1 MALSMRSIVKSFDAN
16 RVLKGVDFSV
26 GKGEIRAL
34 IGENGA
40 GKSTLMNILG
50 GVLQAD
56 SGTIEIDG
64 KEVHFA
70 VPKDSLDAGI
80 AFIHQELNLVNDL
93 NIYENLFIGRELR
106 KKSGL
111 LDGAEMARRAKEV
124 LARLEID
131 IDPRTMLS
139 ELDASYKQI
148 IEIARALLMNATII
162 IMDEP
167 TTSLTDVEIARVF
180 KLMRTLRQQGVSL
193 VFISHKLK
201 EILEICDTYTV
212 LRDGEVVMQGQVA
225 GVTELDLARHMV
237 GHDVRTEKLS
247 RKMKI
252 GGEAL
257 RVENLSH
264 GRDFQNI
271 SFTLHSGE
279 ILGFT
284 GLLGDG
290 RSELFT
296 SVFGAAP
303 DYTGDIYVS
312 GKRMH
317 MRSTTTAYKAGLGYV
332 PRNRKENGIIR
343 DMSILHNGSIVTY
356 EAIRKGL
363 LIDHKR
369 ELGNMEKNKAE
380 LSIKMGEMDDL
391 ITSLSGGNQQ
401 KVVLAKWLSAAPK
414 VLIFDNPTQGVDVGA
429 KEEIY
434 DIILRLAEE
443 GVGIVILSSEAQ
455 EVIRLCDRT
464 VVMYHGKEQG
474 VLEAEEMTESN
485 IMVLATGGDKS
496 MLGAGKGA
504 EK

>member
-1 MALSMRSIVKSFDAN
+1 MALSMRQIVKSFDAN

-26 GKGEIRAL
+26 GAGEIRAL

-56 SGTIEIDG
+56 SGSIEING
-64 KEVHFA
+64 KEAGFTK
-70 VPKDSLDAGI
+70 PKDAIDAGI

-93 NIYENLFIGRELR
+93 NVYENLFIGRELR
-106 KKSGL
+106 KKNGL
-111 LDGAEMARRAKEV
+111 LDHAEMARQTREV
-124 LARLEID
+124 LLRLEIE

-148 IEIARALLMNATII
+148 VEIARALLMKATTI

-180 KLMRTLRQQGVSL
+180 KMMRTLREQGVSL

-201 EILEICDTYTV
+201 EILEVCDTYTV
-212 LRDGEVVMQGQVA
+212 LRDGEVVMQGNVA
-225 GVTELDLARHMV
+225 DVTELDLARHMV

-247 RKMKI
+247 RKMNI

-257 RVENLSH
+257 RVEKLSR
-264 GRDFQNI
+264 GRDFENI
-271 SFTLHSGE
+271 SFTLRAGE

-296 SVFGAAP
+296 SVFGATP
-303 DYTGDIYVS
+303 DYTGNIYVD
-312 GKRMH
+312 GKKMH
-317 MRSTTTAYKAGLGYV
+317 MRSTTAAYRAGLGYV

-356 EAIRKGL
+356 GKIRKGMW
-363 LIDHKR
+363 IDHKK
-369 ELGNMEKNKAE
+369 EKANMEKNRAE
-380 LSIKMGEMDDL
+380 LSIKMGAMDDL

-434 DIILRLAEE
+434 DIILRLAEN

-455 EVIRLCDRT
+455 EIIRLCDRT
-464 VVMYHGKEQG
+464 VVMYHGREQG
-474 VLEAEEMTESN
+474 VLEADEMTEGN

-496 MLGAGKGA
+496 MLGAGEGA
-504 EK
+504 DK